1 MKPVVWILLG
11 SLLLAPPGLALKPT
25 PASPDPDARRSELSD
40 ELGAFVRQAVND
52 GLLDPVGTSRA
63 AEQRRAEQALQAE
76 LERRAEPAAPLV
88 AGPIDCTAPYPLD
101 FSDFTVLSRYS
112 DIYAY
117 REETPA
123 EGEPAMA
130 GNPGVTLAK
139 AYMALDLASEA
150 AMTVKSGR
158 DQDAV
163 ALQNLSVLL
172 DGYGRAPVAYFAEL
186 AACDPQ
192 ASMWHALALISD
204 QEAAGAPLLEANQAA
219 FRQLPLQLRDRAAMI
234 AIPQLDGLGQRTL
247 AKLLIATFSA
257 EDIANSSQLQFS
269 QAVLN
274 LGEGDPEAEQL
285 IGKFLIQSRFQE
297 AALSALIRHKRPVNT
312 AVREILVDDM
322 VNRIELAQQNAD
334 VRQDLR
340 FVLSEMSAASMYV
353 PMMKLADLPSLQ
365 SDAARAELK
374 SHLAASLERDLASDD
389 SLRNL
394 AAIEALIKDTGLLDG
409 APKRAELYERATVVA
424 VRLGF
429 GSLGDALS
437 DKALGGEGVAEQ
449 RAVLAYRQRN
459 FQEVFALASRH
470 SGNQKINLIAARA
483 AIDSRDRTKLS
494 VYESRL
500 RLEPETILVLI
511 EQDAASAHWIV
522 SDTVFRAAAG
532 LTDEA
537 QQQRVARVLR
547 LKQASPQPASF
558 ARLSMSSIPAK
569 LDRTRASLDQ
579 LSGEAP

>member
-1 MKPVVWILLG
+1 
-11 SLLLAPPGLALKPT
+11 
-25 PASPDPDARRSELSD
+25 
-40 ELGAFVRQAVND
+40 
-52 GLLDPVGTSRA
+52 
-63 AEQRRAEQALQAE
+63 
-76 LERRAEPAAPLV
+76 
-88 AGPIDCTAPYPLD
+88 
-101 FSDFTVLSRYS
+101 
-112 DIYAY
+112 
-117 REETPA
+117 
-123 EGEPAMA
+123 MA

-186 AACDPQ
+186 AACYPQ

-547 LKQASPQPASF
+547 LKQASPQPASS